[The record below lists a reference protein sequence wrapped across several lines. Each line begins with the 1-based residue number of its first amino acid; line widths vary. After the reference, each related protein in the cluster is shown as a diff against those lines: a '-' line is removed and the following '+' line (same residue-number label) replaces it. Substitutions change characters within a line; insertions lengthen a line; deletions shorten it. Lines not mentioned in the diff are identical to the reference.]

1 MAQGFCHDLRLR
13 TSSDVL
19 NTAHSPARAAPVRV
33 TGHLTSVGVP
43 VHTPV
48 ILLPCIQG
56 DDSAGFLPF
65 SSLLRA
71 AVMCGNPASAA
82 RPAVS
87 RCSTD
92 KKLSLSLQG
101 QAGLPRGV

>member
-19 NTAHSPARAAPVRV
+19 NTAHSPARAALVRV
-33 TGHLTSVGVP
+33 TGHVTSVGVP

-71 AVMCGNPASAA
+71 AVMCGNFLPLQPA
-82 RPAVS
+82 
-87 RCSTD
+87 
-92 KKLSLSLQG
+92 
-101 QAGLPRGV
+101 LP